1 MTFTAGTSAPAKASE
16 PPLITL
22 TTDFGLRDGYVAA
35 VKGVILSLCRDAR
48 IVDVTHE
55 VSPQAIPEA
64 VFVTSTVWPYFPP
77 DAIHVCVVD
86 PGVGTERRALLL
98 VTDRG
103 RFIGPDNGVLS
114 AALPDAL
121 RATAPADGGPIEL
134 PEPIRAYA
142 IEHPSVRRVEVSR
155 TFHGRDIFAPAAA
168 HLALGTPPERFG
180 PRLHRMVALPPF
192 RARPDASGVLRGQV
206 IHVDRFGNLISNI
219 RGDDLPPGD
228 VVVVIAGRSIRG
240 LSPTFA
246 AAEGLLAFVG
256 SYGYL
261 AVAVRNG
268 SAARELAAG
277 VGTELTVSRASG
289 GGPTE

>member
-1 MTFTAGTSAPAKASE
+1 MTSTAGTSGPNRASE

-35 VKGVILSLCRDAR
+35 MKGVILSLCRDTR
-48 IVDVTHE
+48 IIDITHD
-55 VSPQAIPEA
+55 VSPQAVAEA
-64 VFVTSTVWPYFPP
+64 VFLTSTAWPFFPP
-77 DAIHVCVVD
+77 DTIHVCVVD

-103 RFIGPDNGVLS
+103 RFVGPDNGVLS
-114 AALPDAL
+114 AALPEEL
-121 RATAPADGGPIEL
+121 RAMAPAHGGPVDLDEHV
-134 PEPIRAYA
+134 RAFS
-142 IEHPSVRRVEVSR
+142 IEHPSVRRAQVSR

-180 PRLHRMVALPPF
+180 PRVGRVVALPPF
-192 RARPDASGVLRGQV
+192 RARRDPSGALQGRV
-206 IHVDRFGNLISNI
+206 IHVDRFGNLIT
-219 RGDDLPPGD
+219 D
-228 VVVVIAGRSIRG
+228 VRAQDVPSGEPVVKIAGRTIHG

-261 AVAVRNG
+261 AIAVRDGN
-268 SAARELAAG
+268 AARELGAG
-277 VGTELTVSRASG
+277 VGTELTVSPASG
-289 GGPTE
+289 AGPTD